1 MEQFVVS
8 ARKYRPAIFESVV
21 GQKHITTTLKNSISS
36 NHLPQAFLFCG
47 PRGVGKTTCARIL
60 AKTIN
65 CLNIGENTE
74 PCNNCES
81 CTSFNN
87 GQSFNIIELDAASNN
102 SVDDIRTLVEQV
114 RFAPQIGKY
123 RVFIIDEVHMLSNQA
138 FNAFLKTLEEPPAHA
153 IFILATTERHKIIP
167 TILSRCQIFDF
178 HRIKLEDIA
187 HHLEFIAKSENVKYD
202 SDALHIIAQKAD
214 GGLRDA
220 CSMFDQIVSFSN
232 ADVSYQAVITNL
244 NILDYDYYFSITDGF
259 LNKDIAGTLL
269 RYDQILANGFDGLNF
284 ISGLASHFRNLIVA
298 RNPATVQLIETGN
311 NIKEK
316 YKEQGAKCTPAFI
329 FYCLNTCNETELNFK
344 QSKNTRLLVEL
355 ALIKMA
361 LQGTGKADEKKNDI
375 SEQNQY
381 LEPTK
386 KDEKVEIVQEQKKEF
401 LNEAKP
407 ETTVSQLI
415 SNNNLDL
422 NVNSPQITQVN
433 QTKLNAIPPI
443 NLSGNIPKLNTI
455 SILGG
460 QKKDS
465 EKKTDDNLN
474 EKNLPHL
481 EFTQVDL
488 ETQWKI
494 YTDRLFEEKKVF
506 LHSTLTAFKPE
517 LRENFD
523 VVYNVMNST
532 QKEDLNVISMDFL
545 GFLRKELKN
554 YSLKLTFEIVSN
566 DSIKERKY
574 YTVNE
579 KFKRM
584 EELNPNIT
592 LFKEKLDMDIA

>member
-1 MEQFVVS
+1 
-8 ARKYRPAIFESVV
+8 
-21 GQKHITTTLKNSISS
+21 
-36 NHLPQAFLFCG
+36 
-47 PRGVGKTTCARIL
+47 
-60 AKTIN
+60 
-65 CLNIGENTE
+65 
-74 PCNNCES
+74 
-81 CTSFNN
+81 
-87 GQSFNIIELDAASNN
+87 
-102 SVDDIRTLVEQV
+102 
-114 RFAPQIGKY
+114 
-123 RVFIIDEVHMLSNQA
+123 MLSNQA

-244 NILDYDYYFSITDGF
+244 NILDYDYYFAFTEGF

-298 RNPATVQLIETGN
+298 RNPATVHLIETGN

-316 YKEQGAKCTPAFI
+316 YKEQGSKCTPAFI
-329 FYCLNTCNETELNFK
+329 FYCLNACNETELNFK

-361 LQGTGKADEKKNDI
+361 LQGTGKAEEKKNDI
-375 SEQNQY
+375 SEQTPSF
-381 LEPTK
+381 EPVKTEEPLDIVQEHK
-386 KDEKVEIVQEQKKEF
+386 NESGNDVKNITHDSPTTITTNKPTEKVETPIVAQS
-401 LNEAKP
+401 KP
-407 ETTVSQLI
+407 TSI
-415 SNNNLDL
+415 STLGL
-422 NVNSPQITQVN
+422 NVS
-433 QTKLNAIPPI
+433 
-443 NLSGNIPKLNTI
+443 IPKLNTI
-455 SILGG
+455 SILSGN
-460 QKKDS
+460 KKES
-465 EKKTDDNLN
+465 EKKTEDSTN
-474 EKNLPHL
+474 EKDLPRL
-481 EFTQVDL
+481 AFTQEDL

-494 YTDRLFEEKKVF
+494 FTDKLLEDKKVF
-506 LHSTLTAFKPE
+506 LHSTLTTFKPE
-517 LRENFD
+517 LKENFE

-554 YSLKLTFEIVSN
+554 YSLKLSFEIVTNENS
-566 DSIKERKY
+566 KERKY
-574 YTVNE
+574 YTVTE

-592 LFKEKLDMDIA
+592 LFKEKLDMEIS

>member
-244 NILDYDYYFSITDGF
+244 NILDYDYYFAFTEGF

-298 RNPATVQLIETGN
+298 RNPATVHLIETGN

-316 YKEQGAKCTPAFI
+316 YKEQGSKCTPAFI
-329 FYCLNTCNETELNFK
+329 FYCLNACNETELNFK

-361 LQGTGKADEKKNDI
+361 LQGTGKAEEKKNDI
-375 SEQNQY
+375 SEQTPSF
-381 LEPTK
+381 EPVKTEEPLDIVQEHK
-386 KDEKVEIVQEQKKEF
+386 NESGNDVKSITHDSPTTITTNKPTEKVETPIVAQ
-401 LNEAKP
+401 AKP
-407 ETTVSQLI
+407 TSI
-415 SNNNLDL
+415 STPGL
-422 NVNSPQITQVN
+422 NVS
-433 QTKLNAIPPI
+433 
-443 NLSGNIPKLNTI
+443 IPKLNTI
-455 SILGG
+455 SILSGN
-460 QKKDS
+460 KKES
-465 EKKTDDNLN
+465 EKKTEDSTN
-474 EKNLPHL
+474 EKDLPRL
-481 EFTQVDL
+481 AFTQEDL

-494 YTDRLFEEKKVF
+494 FTDKLLEDKKVF
-506 LHSTLTAFKPE
+506 LHSTLTTFKPE
-517 LRENFD
+517 LKENFE

-554 YSLKLTFEIVSN
+554 YSLKLSFEIVTNENS
-566 DSIKERKY
+566 KERKY
-574 YTVNE
+574 YTVTE

-592 LFKEKLDMDIA
+592 LFKEKLDMEIS

>member
-21 GQKHITTTLKNSISS
+21 GQKHITTTLKNSIST

-65 CLNIGENTE
+65 CLNIGANTE

-187 HHLEFIAKSENVKYD
+187 HHLEFIAKSENIKYD

-244 NILDYDYYFSITDGF
+244 NILDYDYYFAVTDGF

-361 LQGTGKADEKKNDI
+361 LQGTGKAEEKKNDI
-375 SEQNQY
+375 SEQTPSF
-381 LEPTK
+381 ESIKTE
-386 KDEKVEIVQEQKKEF
+386 EKVEIVQEQKEEFPKEIKT
-401 LNEAKP
+401 ES
-407 ETTVSQLI
+407 TISQ
-415 SNNNLDL
+415 SS
-422 NVNSPQITQVN
+422 VNSNTQN
-433 QTKLNAIPPI
+433 SKLETLQAAQPKPLSILPLG
-443 NLSGNIPKLNTI
+443 LSGNIPKINTI

-460 QKKDS
+460 QKKES
-465 EKKTDDNLN
+465 EKKSDDSAN
-474 EKNLPHL
+474 EKNLPHFN
-481 EFTQVDL
+481 FTQEDL
-488 ETQWKI
+488 ETQWTL
-494 YTDRLFEEKKVF
+494 YTDKLKEGKKVF
-506 LHSTLTAFKPE
+506 LHSTLTTFKPE
-517 LRENFD
+517 LKENFE
-523 VVYNVMNST
+523 VIYNVMNST

-574 YTVNE
+574 YTVTE

-592 LFKEKLDMDIA
+592 LFKEKLDMEII

>member
-244 NILDYDYYFSITDGF
+244 NILDYDYYFAFTEGF

-298 RNPATVQLIETGN
+298 RNPATVHLIETGN

-316 YKEQGAKCTPAFI
+316 YKEQGSKCTPAFI
-329 FYCLNTCNETELNFK
+329 FYCLNACNETELNFK

-361 LQGTGKADEKKNDI
+361 LQGTGKAEEKKNDI
-375 SEQNQY
+375 SEQTPSF
-381 LEPTK
+381 EPVKTEEPLDIVQEHK
-386 KDEKVEIVQEQKKEF
+386 NESGNDVKSITHDSPTTITTNKPTEKVETPIVAQ
-401 LNEAKP
+401 AKP
-407 ETTVSQLI
+407 TSI
-415 SNNNLDL
+415 STLGL
-422 NVNSPQITQVN
+422 NVS
-433 QTKLNAIPPI
+433 
-443 NLSGNIPKLNTI
+443 IPKLNTI
-455 SILGG
+455 SILSGN
-460 QKKDS
+460 KKES
-465 EKKTDDNLN
+465 EKKTEDSTN
-474 EKNLPHL
+474 EKDLPRL
-481 EFTQVDL
+481 AFTQEDL

-494 YTDRLFEEKKVF
+494 FTDKLLEDKKVF
-506 LHSTLTAFKPE
+506 LHSTLTTFKPE
-517 LRENFD
+517 LKENFE

-554 YSLKLTFEIVSN
+554 YSLKLSFEIVTNENS
-566 DSIKERKY
+566 KERKY
-574 YTVNE
+574 YTVTE

-592 LFKEKLDMDIA
+592 LFKEKLDMEVS